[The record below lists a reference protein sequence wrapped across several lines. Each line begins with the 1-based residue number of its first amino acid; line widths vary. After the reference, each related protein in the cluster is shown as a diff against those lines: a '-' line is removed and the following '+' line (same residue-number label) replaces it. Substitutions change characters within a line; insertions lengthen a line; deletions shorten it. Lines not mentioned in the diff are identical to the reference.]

1 MERILGC
8 LEEGRKETI
17 SSITKIINI
26 GLTITDII
34 KANNS
39 NKKQISMLV
48 EKNRQ

>member
-1 MERILGC
+1 MFRR
-8 LEEGRKETI
+8 RKKRVPLLQ
-17 SSITKIINI
+17 KIINI

-34 KANNS
+34 KTSDS